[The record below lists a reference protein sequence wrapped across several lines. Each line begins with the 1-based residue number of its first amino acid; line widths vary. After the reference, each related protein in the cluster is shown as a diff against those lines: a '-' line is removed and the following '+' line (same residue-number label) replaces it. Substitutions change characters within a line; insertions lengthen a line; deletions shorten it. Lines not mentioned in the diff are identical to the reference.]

1 MKVTKPTPPVPV
13 SVKLY
18 WNTFVV
24 TAVFAGGVNLSSK
37 SPPDV
42 EEYPTPIVPIP
53 DPLKVSKEPNSLKK
67 ISVPS

>member
-1 MKVTKPTPPVPV
+1 M
-13 SVKLY
+13 
-18 WNTFVV
+18 